1 MPDEY
6 FAKPLSNESI
16 AEIAYAW
23 REAFGIEPY
32 LHSVDVVKIVEN
44 VLPVVYPPFSLV
56 IETASI
62 LDGIEAYTEFEPPTI
77 VVRENVYMSAIKRDG
92 RARWTFAHELGHLM
106 LHDSAVPLA
115 RAPEQYKKM
124 QDLPAYASTEK
135 QADKF
140 AAAFLMP
147 QWIVESFSCPIALST
162 ACGVSYQAAK
172 IQLEQR
178 ARRDRRYLPAAVKRY
193 IGEL

>member
-6 FAKPLSNESI
+6 FAKPLRNRSI
-16 AEIAYAW
+16 AEVAYAW
-23 REAFGIEPY
+23 REAFGIPP
-32 LHSVDVVKIVEN
+32 HVQFVDIFKMIEN
-44 VLPVVYPPFSLV
+44 VLPVLVPSFSLV
-56 IETASI
+56 VEKAST
-62 LDGIEAYTEFEPPTI
+62 LDNVEAYTEFEPPTI
-77 VVRENVYMSAIKRDG
+77 VVRENVYTAAVKRDG
-92 RARWTFAHELGHLM
+92 RARWTFAHELGHLT

-115 RAPEQYKKM
+115 RAPEQYQKM

-147 QWIVESFSCPIALST
+147 EWIVDGFSCPITLSS

-172 IQLEQR
+172 IRLEQL
-178 ARRDRRYLPAAVKRY
+178 ARKISHTSKR
-193 IGEL
+193 